1 MAVFT
6 GIIEEIGHVEK
17 IETLPDA
24 ARIRVAASRVVS
36 DASLGDSI
44 SVNGVCLTVTD
55 FDDTGFTADVMQVT
69 LDYTALRNLS
79 EGASVNLER
88 AMSAQDRFGGH
99 VVQGHVDG
107 TATVRERVPSENWEI
122 FRFQLDDAE
131 LANYLVKKGSIAI
144 NGTSLTI
151 AELADGLV
159 EVSLIPATL
168 EATMLGELQP
178 GDKVNIECDVLAKYV
193 RAMLDR

>member
-1 MAVFT
+1 MFT

-17 IETLPDA
+17 IESLPDA

-36 DASLGDSI
+36 DADLGDSI

-55 FDDTGFTADVMQVT
+55 FDDTGFTADVMKVT
-69 LDYTALRNLS
+69 LDYTSLGTLS

-88 AMSAQDRFGGH
+88 AMSARGRFGGH

-107 TATVRERVPSENWEI
+107 TATLQDRVPSEHWEV
-122 FRFQLDDAE
+122 FRFQLDDPE
-131 LANYLVKKGSIAI
+131 LATYLVKKGSIAI

-151 AELADGLV
+151 AELADGLF
-159 EVSLIPATL
+159 EVSLIPPTL

>member
-1 MAVFT
+1 MFT

-17 IETLPDA
+17 IERLPDA

-36 DASLGDSI
+36 DAGLGDSI

-55 FDDTGFTADVMQVT
+55 FDDTGFTADVMKVT
-69 LDYTALRNLS
+69 LDYTSLGILS

-88 AMSAQDRFGGH
+88 AMSAQGRFGGH

-107 TATVRERVPSENWEI
+107 TATLQERVPSEHWEV
-122 FRFQLDDAE
+122 FRFQLDDQE
-131 LANYLVKKGSIAI
+131 LATYLVKKGSIAI

-151 AELADGLV
+151 AELADGLF

>member
-1 MAVFT
+1 MFT

-17 IETLPDA
+17 IESLPDA

-36 DASLGDSI
+36 DADLGDSI

-55 FDDTGFTADVMQVT
+55 FDDTGFTADVMKVT
-69 LDYTALRNLS
+69 LDCTSLGTLS

-88 AMSAQDRFGGH
+88 AMSARGRFGGH

-107 TATVRERVPSENWEI
+107 TATLQDRVPSEHWEV
-122 FRFQLDDAE
+122 FRFQLDDPE
-131 LANYLVKKGSIAI
+131 LATYLVKKGSIAI

-151 AELADGLV
+151 AELADGLF

>member
-1 MAVFT
+1 MFT

-24 ARIRVAASRVVS
+24 ARIRIAASHVVS
-36 DASLGDSI
+36 DAGLGDSI
-44 SVNGVCLTVTD
+44 AVNGVCLTVTD

-69 LDYTALRNLS
+69 LDYTTLRTLA
-79 EGASVNLER
+79 EGAPVNLER
-88 AMSAQDRFGGH
+88 AMSAQGRFGGH

-107 TATVRERVPSENWEI
+107 TATLRERVPSEHWEI
-122 FRFQLDDAE
+122 FRFQLDDPE
-131 LANYLVKKGSIAI
+131 LATYLVKKGSVAI

-151 AELADGLV
+151 AELADGLF
-159 EVSLIPATL
+159 EVSLIPATM

-178 GDKVNIECDVLAKYV
+178 GDKVNVECDVLAKYV
-193 RAMLDR
+193 RSMLDR